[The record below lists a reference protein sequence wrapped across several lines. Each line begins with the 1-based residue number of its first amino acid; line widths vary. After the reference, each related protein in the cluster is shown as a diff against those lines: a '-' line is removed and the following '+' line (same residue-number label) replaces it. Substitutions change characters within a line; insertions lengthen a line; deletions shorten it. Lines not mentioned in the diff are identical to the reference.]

1 MAFVEAFDDF
11 FSNSEFAVTAVYAG
25 NNVQVI
31 FDKAYLENYGLS
43 GVNTFITVPAVN
55 VPGIANGQSIVVE
68 SANYIVRNVLPDGT
82 GILQVELEKQ

>member
-31 FDKAYLENYGLS
+31 FDKAYIENYGLA
-43 GVNTFITVPAVN
+43 GVNTFITVPAAS
-55 VPGIANGQSIVVE
+55 VPGITNGNSIVVE
-68 SANYIVRNVLPDGT
+68 SLNYVVRNVLPDGT

>member
-11 FSNSEFAVTAVYAG
+11 FNNSEFAVTAVYAG

-31 FDKAYLENYGLS
+31 FDKAYIENYGLA
-43 GVNTFITVPAVN
+43 GVNTFITVPAAS

-68 SANYIVRNVLPDGT
+68 SLNYVVRNVLPDGT

>member
-11 FSNSEFAVTAVYAG
+11 FSDSEFAVTAVYAG

-31 FDKAYLENYGLS
+31 FDKAYIENYGLA
-43 GVNTFITVPAVN
+43 GVNTFITVPAAS
-55 VPGIANGQSIVVE
+55 VPGIANGQSIIVE
-68 SANYIVRNVLPDGT
+68 SLNYIVRNVLPDGT

>member
-11 FSNSEFAVTAVYAG
+11 FSDSEFAVTAVYAG

-31 FDKAYLENYGLS
+31 FDKAYIENYGIA
-43 GVNTFITVPAVN
+43 GVNTFITVPAAS
-55 VPGIANGQSIVVE
+55 VPGIANGQSILVE
-68 SANYIVRNVLPDGT
+68 SLNYIVRNVLPDGT

>member
-11 FSNSEFAVTAVYAG
+11 FSDSEFAVTAVYAG

-31 FDKAYLENYGLS
+31 FDKAYIENYGLA
-43 GVNTFITVPAVN
+43 GVNTFITVPAAS

-68 SANYIVRNVLPDGT
+68 TLNYVVRNVLPDGT